1 MTIFPVA
8 LNSNFI
14 IPKKIEIK
22 MTRVLVVTKV
32 LTLSFYFSRVQ
43 NLVNEIQFPSQG
55 MNKKNKIKKEG
66 G

>member
-1 MTIFPVA
+1 
-8 LNSNFI
+8 
-14 IPKKIEIK
+14 

-55 MNKKNKIKKEG
+55 MNKKKLKKG
-66 G
+66 GRLRNNLRRGE